1 MPFLAGALALSEKI
15 NKSVSLAELL
25 GKAGSTLTSDPEKH
39 SGYLGNALSPFL
51 AVGLRPDLLFVATV
65 ESLTKES
72 QFTLVG
78 KHIPTCTREGW
89 NWGLFSKLYSVER

>member
-1 MPFLAGALALSEKI
+1 M

-25 GKAGSTLTSDPEKH
+25 GKAGSALSSDPEKH
-39 SGYLGNALSPFL
+39 SGYSVNVLSPFL

-78 KHIPTCTREGW
+78 KHVPTCTREGW
-89 NWGLFSKLYSVER
+89 NRGLFSKLYSVER